1 MKYKIPASDK
11 ELLKACRVD
20 VMKSTGPGGQSVN
33 TTDSAVRITHKE
45 SGITTL
51 SRRERSQLQNKQ
63 AALARL
69 RKRLEENNAEEKP
82 RRATKPTKSSDERR
96 LEEKRQRSQQKA
108 IRNEQIDLD

>member
-1 MKYKIPASDK
+1 VKYKIPASDE
-11 ELLKACRVD
+11 ELLKSCRID

-45 SGITTL
+45 SGITTI

-69 RKRLEENNAEEKP
+69 RKRLEEANFEAKP
-82 RRATKPTKSSDERR
+82 RRATTPTKTAEEKR
-96 LEEKRQRSQQKA
+96 LEEKRQRAQLKTQRAK
-108 IRNEQIDLD
+108 IEVEE